1 MKIAHLTAS
10 TFFGGPER
18 QMLGLA
24 TSLPA
29 AYQTAFLSFAEG
41 GRCHPFLGRARKAG
55 FEAIALQADTP
66 RFRAAVA
73 EVADEL
79 RRLETQVLCCH
90 GYKANILGRLAARRV
105 GIAAIAV
112 ARGWT
117 GENIKVRCYEA
128 LDRLHLRMMDHVVCV
143 SNAQALKVRRAGV
156 PGKRITQIANA
167 VDPARF
173 SANDPLYRLKLQRA
187 FRQPKTLIVGA
198 AGRLSPE
205 KGFDV
210 LVKAAEIVLRTES
223 TVGIVLFGTG
233 RCRDALAQQV
243 KDLGLTGSFVFQGFR
258 PDLDRFVPSFDL
270 LVLPSHT
277 EGLPN
282 VVLESLAAGVP
293 VVATAVGGTPEIVA
307 DGANGYLVP
316 PRNHE
321 ALAQRI
327 LQALAA
333 PEQLKEMGAHGRQT
347 VAERFTFPRQA
358 EQYCRLFEQL
368 IRAVPP
374 GHAIRSEEEKAP
386 AADSSAEIISPTTD
400 GGESVAQETIDACA
414 TSR

>member
-156 PGKRITQIANA
+156 P
-167 VDPARF
+167 
-173 SANDPLYRLKLQRA
+173 
-187 FRQPKTLIVGA
+187 
-198 AGRLSPE
+198 
-205 KGFDV
+205 
-210 LVKAAEIVLRTES
+210 
-223 TVGIVLFGTG
+223 
-233 RCRDALAQQV
+233 
-243 KDLGLTGSFVFQGFR
+243 
-258 PDLDRFVPSFDL
+258 
-270 LVLPSHT
+270 
-277 EGLPN
+277 
-282 VVLESLAAGVP
+282 
-293 VVATAVGGTPEIVA
+293 
-307 DGANGYLVP
+307 
-316 PRNHE
+316 
-321 ALAQRI
+321 
-327 LQALAA
+327 
-333 PEQLKEMGAHGRQT
+333 
-347 VAERFTFPRQA
+347 
-358 EQYCRLFEQL
+358 
-368 IRAVPP
+368 
-374 GHAIRSEEEKAP
+374 
-386 AADSSAEIISPTTD
+386 PTTRSTD
-400 GGESVAQETIDACA
+400 
-414 TSR
+414 